1 MPDAAPKDTTCKGG
15 HGNTQKATSKK
26 RSHTR
31 EDEQHEREATY
42 ERSNA
47 REAACKT
54 RSHTRERERERE
66 RGHIPEIMQATFSMS
81 HTQQGL
87 LTHIQHKS
95 HTKRTH
101 ADAPKAVEYTVPGFL
116 L

>member
-1 MPDAAPKDTTCKGG
+1 MVTR
-15 HGNTQKATSKK
+15 KK
-26 RSHTR
+26 LQAKRGRIQERTNNMRERPHTR
-31 EDEQHEREATY
+31 GPMQERPHARHGHTHE
-42 ERSNA
+42 
-47 REAACKT
+47 
-54 RSHTRERERERE
+54 RERERERE